1 MTTSNSAQVQELS
14 ELRSR
19 VEWLDEERRKYM
31 RRLAEIEQKLTAQER
46 KRSEREQRLDDLERE
61 LNASKVLLAKM
72 THIDTTL
79 AQFKDDIVQ
88 IVEQYDKRRVAAHD
102 EIERRQRVEQETMAR
117 ELADIRKELPAIGR
131 VEKSMEQRVAEE
143 TRLAHLIGVLQNRF
157 STQDSRIEEQG
168 REISYAAESE
178 KHNNRQVAELQTAIH
193 EINRRWEPINAR
205 VDTAIAAATRLE
217 ATFPKQLETIEQL
230 RKTVES
236 WAEQVQLGEYQ
247 RNQKLES
254 WRGVLEE
261 QQDII
266 EALRREWIAV
276 NDTNKETK
284 LALQTMTGFQKHTE
298 DQQRELTEM
307 TRIELNRMLSRWD
320 EFLLEN
326 EKRWKNS
333 EMDTEQ
339 RWNAANRLTRQLGD
353 QILAIQE
360 VLDQIAQDG
369 DLMWRVQN
377 AQADAL
383 KQLPRIWLE
392 EVQKAVNQN
401 PNRRRQPTLVPI
413 PEE

>member
-46 KRSEREQRLDDLERE
+46 KRSEREQRIDDLERE

-217 ATFPKQLETIEQL
+217 ATFPKQLETVEQL

-266 EALRREWIAV
+266 EALRREWITV

-333 EMDTEQ
+333 EVDTEQ

>member
-1 MTTSNSAQVQELS
+1 MTTSNSAQIQELS

-19 VEWLDEERRKYM
+19 VEWLDEERRKYK
-31 RRLAEIEQKLTAQER
+31 RRLAEIEQQLTAQER
-46 KRSEREQRLDDLERE
+46 KRADREQRIDDLERE
-61 LNASKVLLAKM
+61 LNASKTLLGKM

-88 IVEQYDKRRVAAHD
+88 IVEQYDKRRVSAHE
-102 EIERRQRVEQETMAR
+102 EIERRQRVEQEMAAR
-117 ELADIRKELPAIGR
+117 ELAEIRKELPAIGR
-131 VEKSMEQRVAEE
+131 VEASLEQRIAEE
-143 TRLAHLIGVLQNRF
+143 ARLAHLIGVVQNRF

-168 REISYAAESE
+168 REITYAAESE
-178 KHNNRQVAELQTAIH
+178 RHNNRQLAELQTAIH

-205 VDTAIAAATRLE
+205 VDTAAAAATRLE
-217 ATFPKQLETIEQL
+217 TMLSKQVETIEQL

-254 WRGVLEE
+254 WRGLLEE
-261 QQDII
+261 QQENI
-266 EALRREWIAV
+266 ESVRREWVSI
-276 NDTNKETK
+276 NDTNKEAK
-284 LALQTMTGFQKHTE
+284 LALQTMSAFQKHSE

-326 EKRWKNS
+326 EKRWKNA
-333 EMDTEQ
+333 EVDEEQ

-360 VLDQIAQDG
+360 TLGQIEQDG